1 MSTTGLTEK
10 LTLALNSKNAIKSTL
25 VDRAAI
31 EEAAPFTAYAGA
43 IENIGAE
50 MPDIASWIEYD
61 LPVEMNQPGKYT
73 ADAEHIFFSN
83 QNSVNTNNA
92 GLWMFNSVT
101 GETKRLYD
109 KQNYWKNF
117 IWLNDKKLLIY
128 TNSTAA
134 GIYNFET
141 ETFEIIL
148 ESGLSKVAELKNHYV
163 LTNSGNVAHTFIIE
177 KDTLKIID
185 LGNFWDNNWAVSY
198 TSDTHIIITG
208 SSAKPFLINLTT
220 YESQQLNIPSANYH
234 KFVDINDNLIL
245 DTSSSSGSSSLGIW
259 IIDKTTA
266 ECKQIY
272 TEGYYWNNIV
282 VLDDVVLIRS
292 QKTKGL
298 LKYAIGDETAT
309 MFMEEA
315 LANEYPNMCTTNEGA
330 AIWYCGGN
338 CYFYNKETDSLSIMD
353 DWTNT
358 NYFKSKE
365 LDNYA
370 VVLGSGTTTTNYI
383 FDKTT
388 NTMRSFGYMG
398 LTFNVLPTTYGH
410 IVYGIKDGVRIVKYD
425 ENSQTIGWKTLG
437 AGNQSRVLYSTFIE
451 TDTDYYIWSTETLT
465 GANIVRVS
473 KADYE
478 DCALILN
485 SEHTGKYLQSAK
497 VIDNKIYFCGRLI
510 FVYDIDTKTY
520 EAITND
526 FLGTDTLYLSYEK
539 DTYNNFNFT
548 DLQGIMSMETKQVST
563 IPFRTFLWRNYT
575 FDLYGVT
582 NINNG
587 QQYQFKHPYERNTYG
602 FVDYN
607 YHPNS
612 SNKVI
617 NNTNIL
623 TGICSGAIVVCN
635 KEV

>member
-83 QNSVNTNNA
+83 QNSVNTDNA
-92 GLWMFNSVT
+92 GLWLFNSIT
-101 GETKRLYD
+101 GETRRLYD
-109 KQNYWKNF
+109 KYGYWKNY
-117 IWLNDKKLLIY
+117 IWLNDTKLLIY
-128 TNSTAA
+128 TNYDGA
-134 GIYNFET
+134 GIYDFET
-141 ETFEIIL
+141 ETFEIVM
-148 ESGLSKVAELKNHYV
+148 ESSTNKVTELKNHYI
-163 LTNSGNVAHTFIIE
+163 LLNSGNVQHTKIIK
-177 KDTLKIID
+177 KDTLEIID
-185 LGNFWDNNWAVSY
+185 LGNFWGRYVVIHEGNNFVVIADGDKPIVIDLTSY
-198 TSDTHIIITG
+198 ETLELSDIPCSGYSVVKITDDIVMMSANV
-208 SSAKPFLINLTT
+208 SSAA
-220 YESQQLNIPSANYH
+220 QA
-234 KFVDINDNLIL
+234 
-245 DTSSSSGSSSLGIW
+245 GIW
-259 IIDKTTA
+259 IYDHSTKTVT
-266 ECKQIY
+266 KIY
-272 TEGYYWNNIV
+272 DEGYYWNHTLL
-282 VLDDVVLIRS
+282 LDDILLIRS
-292 QKTKGL
+292 YKSAGL
-298 LKYAIGDETAT
+298 LKYKLGDEKAIMFLAEAKASDYNQMSTAKDG
-309 MFMEEA
+309 A
-315 LANEYPNMCTTNEGA
+315 LIG
-330 AIWYCGGN
+330 YCGGN
-338 CYFYNKETDSLSIMD
+338 YLYNKAEDTMTLME
-353 DWTNT
+353 DWTPT
-358 NYFKSKE
+358 TYFKYLE
-365 LDNYA
+365 IDYA
-370 VVLGSGTTTTNYI
+370 TFLGSGTTSANYV
-383 FDKTT
+383 FDKAT
-388 NTMRSFGYMG
+388 NTMKSFGYLG
-398 LTFNVLPTTYGH
+398 LNFNVIPTTYGH
-410 IVYGIKDGVRIVKYD
+410 IVYNRKDGVTVIKYD
-425 ENSQTIGWKTLG
+425 KDTQTFTWKTVG
-437 AGNQSRVLYSTFIE
+437 SGKQASVAYSKYIE
-451 TDTDYYIWSTETLT
+451 TDTDFYIWSTETLNDA
-465 GANIVRVS
+465 GIVRIS
-473 KADYE
+473 KTNYD
-478 DCALILN
+478 DCAEILA
-485 SEHTGKYLQSAK
+485 SEHKGKYIQTATVIGNK
-497 VIDNKIYFCGRLI
+497 VYFCGRLI

-617 NNTNIL
+617 KDTNIL

>member
-50 MPDIASWIEYD
+50 MPDIASWVEYD

-73 ADAEHIFFSN
+73 VDAEHIFFSN
-83 QNSVNTNNA
+83 QNSVTTDNA

-109 KQNYWKNF
+109 KSNYWRNF
-117 IWLNDKKLLIY
+117 IWLNDKKLLIHTTSDGAGIY
-128 TNSTAA
+128 DFETETFNILIEGAINKVTELKNHYILLNSGNVSHTLIIKKDTLEITDLGNFWGRYAVIYEADNFIIIADGDKPIVIDLTTYETLELSDVPCSGYYTIKINDNIMMMSSTNSTAA
-134 GIYNFET
+134 Q
-141 ETFEIIL
+141 
-148 ESGLSKVAELKNHYV
+148 A
-163 LTNSGNVAHTFIIE
+163 
-177 KDTLKIID
+177 
-185 LGNFWDNNWAVSY
+185 
-198 TSDTHIIITG
+198 
-208 SSAKPFLINLTT
+208 
-220 YESQQLNIPSANYH
+220 
-234 KFVDINDNLIL
+234 
-245 DTSSSSGSSSLGIW
+245 GIW
-259 IIDKTTA
+259 LYNHSTKTTT
-266 ECKQIY
+266 KIY
-272 TEGYYWNNIV
+272 EEGYYWKHAII
-282 VLDDVVLIRS
+282 LDDVLLIRS
-292 QKTKGL
+292 YKTAGL
-298 LKYAIGDETAT
+298 LKYTIGEETAT
-309 MFMEEA
+309 MFLEEA
-315 LANEYPNMCTTNEGA
+315 LAQEYPNMCKSSNGA
-330 AIWYCGGN
+330 AIWYCGGS
-338 CYFYNKETDSLSIMD
+338 CYLYNKEEDTLTTMS

-358 NYFKSKE
+358 NYFKTVE
-365 LDNYA
+365 LDYMTI
-370 VVLGSGTTTTNYI
+370 LGSGITTANYI
-383 FDKTT
+383 FDKATD
-388 NTMRSFGYMG
+388 TMKSFGYMG
-398 LTFNVLPTTYGH
+398 LTFNTLPTEYGD
-410 IVYGIKDGVRIVKYD
+410 IVYGIKDGVRIVKYNN
-425 ENSQTIGWKTLG
+425 EAQTIGWKTLG
-437 AGNQSRVLYSTFIE
+437 AGNQSRVVYSTFIE
-451 TDTDYYIWSTETLT
+451 TDTDYYIWSTEVLT
-465 GANIVRVS
+465 GANIIRVS
-473 KADYE
+473 KTNYE

-497 VIDNKIYFCGRLI
+497 VINDKIYFCGRLLFI
-510 FVYDIDTKTY
+510 YDVNTKTY
-520 EAITND
+520 EAVTND
-526 FLGTDTLYLSYEK
+526 FLGSDTLYLSYEK

-602 FVDYN
+602 FMDYN